1 MVKELGGLDEAVG
14 QGDLRG
20 YHPVRAQHH
29 GEQAAVVPVS
39 GGDQTVAR
47 RTGGAGLDAVSAL
60 IDVVVGLVAG
70 DEVVGSVEFPGLG
83 HVGGGDLM
91 IDGVHQRHEVGVGAG
106 LLGDEVEV
114 PGGCVVAD
122 VGQAVGVAEIGI
134 LAPQI
139 PGLLIHAGHE
149 SGDGPVN
156 GFRQHV
162 APLVGG
168 GEHDAIE
175 QLLHGQLLA
184 HLDAHVAAVRGNL
197 GDGGLAGGEDL
208 AFGESAVVNSLQH
221 QQAGHDFGD
230 AGGVEA
236 VVDVLLIENLLGL
249 RVDEQGGLGRHVESG
264 RFFRE
269 RGGRGAGTW
278 QKKERRNGEFSYH
291 SLQEYGILVNGRGEP
306 RFPGLFYSIAEHYEK
321 FNFILRPCGPR
332 RFLLLFESPRAVN
345 EKQPAIAPEGRE
357 RIYAAIGGAKKSA
370 YENTGGRR

>member
-1 MVKELGGLDEAVG
+1 MDFHRVLLLGQLHVHLAHQLVGGQEDLPVEVVEAVVKELGGLDEAVG
-14 QGDLRG
+14 QGDLGG

-60 IDVVVGLVAG
+60 IDVVVGRVAG
-70 DEVVGSVEFPGLG
+70 DEVVGGVEFPGLG
-83 HVGGGDLM
+83 HVGGGNLM
-91 IDGVHQRHEVGVGAG
+91 IDGIHQRHEVGVGAG

-122 VGQAVGVAEIGI
+122 VGQTVGVAEIGI

-156 GFRQHV
+156 GLRQHV

-168 GEHDAIE
+168 GEHDAVE

-230 AGGVEA
+230 AGGVET

-264 RFFRE
+264 RFFRL
-269 RGGRGAGTW
+269 RGLG
-278 QKKERRNGEFSYH
+278 F
-291 SLQEYGILVNGRGEP
+291 L
-306 RFPGLFYSIAEHYEK
+306 GLD
-321 FNFILRPCGPR
+321 R
-332 RFLLLFESPRAVN
+332 RFALLLGRLLGCVGGQGGSG
-345 EKQPAIAPEGRE
+345 EGE
-357 RIYAAIGGAKKSA
+357 EQEHGKKKSA
-370 YENTGGRR
+370 ETANFHIILSKNMVYW